1 MLKQGTYIAE
11 NNEGIFDQYKILL
24 YAKETEKSYRFVL
37 IDFQSRY
44 SATQIED
51 LFRNSREVTIR
62 KDRGGHAIRVWD
74 NESFT
79 FYPYQAG
86 VPFYFKL
93 RKEIDK

>member
-11 NNEGIFDQYKILL
+11 HDEGIFDKYKILIDV
-24 YAKETEKSYRFVL
+24 KETEKSYRFIL
-37 IDFQSRY
+37 IEFQSRY
-44 SATQIED
+44 SATQMED
-51 LFRNSREVTIR
+51 FFRKSNEVTIR

-93 RKEIDK
+93 RKETTK